1 MALAGAVMV
10 ALLLL
15 TALAAPVIVGDGY
28 KKQNIS
34 ERLMPPSA
42 KHIMG
47 TDELGRDLFSRMVYG
62 ARVSMTVGI
71 IAVAI
76 AALIGVTLGAI
87 SGYFG
92 GVVDNVIMRLV
103 DIMLTIPTLFLILM
117 LIVFLGPSL
126 FNIMIIIGLTSWTD
140 IARIVRAEVM
150 SCKKAAYAEAAKVM
164 GFKKRRI
171 IFSHILP
178 NTFAPVLVY
187 MTFGVSGAIL
197 TESGLSFLGLGVQ
210 PPVPSWGN
218 ILTSG
223 KDYLESAWWMLAF
236 PGIAIFISVF
246 SYNMLGEGLRDWL
259 NPRLRNER

>member
-1 MALAGAVMV
+1 MATAGAVMV
-10 ALLLL
+10 AILLLI
-15 TALAAPVIVGDGY
+15 ALVAPVIVGDSY

-47 TDELGRDLFSRMVYG
+47 TDELGRDLFARMVYG

-76 AALIGVTLGAI
+76 AALIGVTLGAV

-92 GVVDNVIMRLV
+92 GVADNIIMRIV

-164 GFKKRRI
+164 GFKRRRI

-236 PGIAIFISVF
+236 PGMAIFTAVF
-246 SYNMLGEGLRDWL
+246 SYNMLGEGLRDRL